1 MTKRTLLIV
10 EDSEQV
16 RQRIKKT
23 LASQDDIVIAGE
35 AADVET
41 AISLIDSMDPDLVT
55 LDIRLDDGG
64 SGLDV
69 LRHISKSGKRP
80 HVVVLAFNF
89 NRQYLPADLAAC
101 AARVLDKVTDFEQL
115 PAALAPANAHDEDA
129 AMLRPSRAS

>member
-16 RQRIKKT
+16 RQRIKKSLET
-23 LASQDDIVIAGE
+23 QNDIVIAGE
-35 AADVET
+35 ATNVDT
-41 AISLIDSMDPDLVT
+41 AISLIESLDPDLVT

-64 SGLDV
+64 NGLDV
-69 LRHISKSGKRP
+69 LRYISDSGKQR

-89 NRQYLPADLAAC
+89 NQQYLPADLAAC

-115 PAALAPANAHDEDA
+115 PAALAAANAPDGDTE
-129 AMLRPSRAS
+129 LQQPSCVS